1 LKWAKSLQIEI
12 RDGKYFQIENIHD
25 LNSFQEVSKLEIS
38 SAMVKELRTKT
49 GAGMMDCK
57 EALAASDGD
66 FEKAIDFLRKKGLS
80 AATKRSSKA
89 AKDGTIA
96 SYIHMGG
103 RIGVMVELNCET
115 DFVAKTDA
123 FQTTARDIAMHVAAS
138 NPLYVRPDEI
148 PQDALERE
156 KDIYRSQLRDEKKPE
171 KIWDKII
178 EGKLKK
184 YYEDV
189 CLIEQKFIK
198 NTDIT
203 VGTLISNLI
212 ANTGENIIIR
222 RFARFQLGEEI
233 NK

>member
-1 LKWAKSLQIEI
+1 
-12 RDGKYFQIENIHD
+12 
-25 LNSFQEVSKLEIS
+25 LEIS
-38 SAMVKELRTKT
+38 SAMVKELRVKT

-57 EALAASDGD
+57 EALAAVDGD
-66 FEKAIDFLRKKGLS
+66 FEQAIDFLRKKGLS

-89 AKDGTIA
+89 AKDGTVS

-103 RIGVMVELNCET
+103 KIGVMVEINCET
-115 DFVAKTDA
+115 DFVAKTVD
-123 FQTTARDIAMHVAAS
+123 FQTMGKDIAMHIAAS
-138 NPLYVRPDEI
+138 NPLYIRPDEL
-148 PQDALERE
+148 PEDALNRE
-156 KDIYRSQLRDEKKPE
+156 KEIYKSQLREEGKPE

-189 CLIEQKFIK
+189 CLTEQKFVK

-203 VGTLISNLI
+203 VGVLVSNMI
-212 ANTGENIIIR
+212 AKTGENIIIR

-233 NK
+233 KK

>member
-1 LKWAKSLQIEI
+1 M
-12 RDGKYFQIENIHD
+12 
-25 LNSFQEVSKLEIS
+25 EIS
-38 SAMVKELRTKT
+38 SAMVKELRVKT

-57 EALAASDGD
+57 EALVAVEGD
-66 FEKAIDFLRKKGLS
+66 FEQAIDFLRKKGLS

-89 AKDGTIA
+89 AKDGTVS

-103 RIGVMVELNCET
+103 KIGVLVEINCET
-115 DFVAKTDA
+115 DFVAKTDD
-123 FQTTARDIAMHVAAS
+123 FQAMGKDIAMHIAAS
-138 NPLYVRPDEI
+138 NPLYVRPDEL
-148 PQDALERE
+148 PEDALNRE
-156 KDIYRSQLRDEKKPE
+156 KEIYKSQLREEGKPE

-189 CLIEQKFIK
+189 CLTEQKFIK

-203 VGTLISNLI
+203 VGTLVSNMI
-212 ANTGENIIIR
+212 AKTGENIIIR

-233 NK
+233 KK

>member
-1 LKWAKSLQIEI
+1 MEI
-12 RDGKYFQIENIHD
+12 T
-25 LNSFQEVSKLEIS
+25 

-57 EALAASDGD
+57 EALAAVDGD

-103 RIGVMVELNCET
+103 KIGVMVEINCET
-115 DFVAKTDA
+115 DFVAKTAD
-123 FQTTARDIAMHVAAS
+123 FQTMAKDIAMHIAAS
-138 NPLYVRPDEI
+138 NPLCVRPEEI
-148 PQDALERE
+148 PEVTMERE
-156 KDIYRSQLRDEKKPE
+156 KEIYRSQLREEKKPE

-189 CLIEQKFIK
+189 CLTEQKFVK
-198 NTDIT
+198 NQDIT
-203 VGTLISNLI
+203 VGTLISNMI
-212 ANTGENIIIR
+212 AKTGENIVIR

-233 NK
+233 KQS

>member
-1 LKWAKSLQIEI
+1 MEI
-12 RDGKYFQIENIHD
+12 T
-25 LNSFQEVSKLEIS
+25 ST
-38 SAMVKELRTKT
+38 MVKELRTKT

-57 EALAASDGD
+57 EALAAVDGD

-103 RIGVMVELNCET
+103 KIGVMVEVNCET
-115 DFVAKTDA
+115 DFVAKTDD
-123 FQTTARDIAMHVAAS
+123 FQTMARDIAMHIAAS

-148 PQDALERE
+148 AEDILERE
-156 KDIYRSQLRDEKKPE
+156 KEIYRSQLREEKKPE

-189 CLIEQKFIK
+189 CLVEQKFVK
-198 NTDIT
+198 NQDIT
-203 VGTLISNLI
+203 VGTLISNMI
-212 ANTGENIIIR
+212 AKTGENIIIR

-233 NK
+233 KQ

>member
-1 LKWAKSLQIEI
+1 L
-12 RDGKYFQIENIHD
+12 NIT
-25 LNSFQEVSKLEIS
+25 SE
-38 SAMVKELRTKT
+38 MVKDLRIKT

-57 EALAASDGD
+57 EALAAANGD
-66 FEKAIDFLRKKGLS
+66 FEKAIDYLRKKGMS

-103 RIGVMVELNCET
+103 KIGVLVEVNCET
-115 DFVAKTDA
+115 DFVAKTED
-123 FQTTARDIAMHVAAS
+123 FQVMARDIAMHVAAS
-138 NPLYVRPDEI
+138 NPVYVRADEI
-148 PQDALERE
+148 PPENLERE
-156 KDIYRSQLRDEKKPE
+156 KAIYREQLLAEKKPE

-189 CLIEQKFIK
+189 CLVDQNFIK

-203 VGTLISNLI
+203 VGTLVSNMI
-212 ANTGENIIIR
+212 AKTGENIVIR
-222 RFARFQLGEEI
+222 RFARFQLGVDQAA
-233 NK
+233 

>member
-1 LKWAKSLQIEI
+1 MLKWEKNRQIKI
-12 RDGKYFQIENIHD
+12 RNEQYFQIKIHD
-25 LNSFQEVSKLEIS
+25 LNSFQEVEKLEIS

-66 FEKAIDFLRKKGLS
+66 FEKAIDYLRKKGLS

-138 NPLYVRPDEI
+138 NPLYVKPDEI
-148 PQDALERE
+148 PEDALERE
-156 KDIYRSQLRDEKKPE
+156 KDIYRSQLREEKKPE

-189 CLIEQKFIK
+189 CLMEQKFIK

-212 ANTGENIIIR
+212 ANTGENIMIR

-233 NK
+233 KK